1 MWRIKCSLWD
11 NNNNNNALNSKC
23 HRVRGVA
30 MKNAFKCQNTN
41 DDASCSSRSRPRTNK
56 AITRASADDGRDST
70 LHSPEEEPAKEHP
83 WAFCA
88 QNIKIA
94 PIFLPRTV
102 SKHGTNGRIGQQ
114 KEDFPSQIEREQQV
128 TIRQDAKHSCDPTHG
143 AGRYRGRLPPP
154 DVTRC
159 LEEIQTSNPG
169 FPARTAF
176 SNLQEKSSALC
187 SGDTHS

>member
-1 MWRIKCSLWD
+1 MLGYLVICRTMWRIKCSLRD
-11 NNNNNNALNSKC
+11 NNNALNSKC

-30 MKNAFKCQNTN
+30 MKNTFKCKNTN
-41 DDASCSSRSRPRTNK
+41 SEAV
-56 AITRASADDGRDST
+56 TRASSDDGKDST
-70 LHSPEEEPAKEHP
+70 LHSPEEEPTKEHP

-88 QNIKIA
+88 ENIKIA

-102 SKHGTNGRIGQQ
+102 SKHGTNARIAQQ
-114 KEDFPSQIEREQQV
+114 KEDLPSQIEREQQV
-128 TIRQDAKHSCDPTHG
+128 TIHQDAKHSCDPTHR

-159 LEEIQTSNPG
+159 LEEIRTSNPA
-169 FPARTAF
+169 FPARTAL

-187 SGDTHS
+187 SGDTH